1 MSDFH
6 DKIVL
11 VTGGTS
17 GIGLET
23 ARQFAAAGAR
33 VVITGS
39 SGDKAQLALASFT
52 EGQRVEFIQSDFRD
66 NHSIHALFNAIESRY
81 GSLDYAVNNA
91 GIEGKPFTRITEYP
105 EHIWDDVMQVNL
117 KAVWLCMKRELTLMQ
132 ANGGGAIVNVAS
144 LAGLQASMSGGA
156 AYTASK
162 HGVVGLTRSAAKEYA
177 SVRIRVN
184 CLCPALIKTPMSEAV
199 IPDGLEALGAR
210 HHPIGRIGYP
220 SDIASAAM
228 WLCSGASEFIT
239 GISLPIDGGL
249 FA

>member
-1 MSDFH
+1 MSDYQ

-23 ARQFAAAGAR
+23 ARKFAAVCAQ
-33 VVITGS
+33 VIITGS
-39 SGDKAQLALASFT
+39 SEDKAQQALRSFADS
-52 EGQRVEFIQSDFRD
+52 QKVEFIRSDFRSND
-66 NHSIHALFNAIESRY
+66 SIHALFDAITSRH
-81 GSLDYAVNNA
+81 GRIDYAVNNA
-91 GIEGKPFTRITEYP
+91 GIEGKPFTRITDYP
-105 EHIWDDVMQVNL
+105 EDVWDDVMQVNL
-117 KAVWLCMKRELTLMQ
+117 KAVWLCMKRELSLMRT
-132 ANGGGAIVNVAS
+132 AGGGAIVNVSS

-177 SVRIRVN
+177 AEGIRVN

-199 IPDGLEALGAR
+199 IPEGLEELGAR
-210 HHPIGRIGYP
+210 HHPIGRIGFP
-220 SDIASAAM
+220 SDIASAAI
-228 WLCSGASEFIT
+228 WLCSEASAFIT

-249 FA
+249 IA